1 MLSCELKEQV
11 EKVIIDLGK
20 KFSSLEYIK
29 NQLSKNSSMNQ
40 ELLFALPSI
49 NILMGQLIKQYDE
62 DLFKISAHNN
72 IVLLNGRISEYCN
85 DISSFYGYSLIGFST
100 LAISNNKN
108 LYKNFLEGLNKYIVI
123 GVNNIV
129 KQEELISMPVCECI
143 NGLAGIG
150 RYLLEFKEVS
160 SVLEAIK
167 GILIFLIKLTKKK
180 ITANKYEVRK
190 WFIEYESQS
199 EIEKKNYSYGHTRIG
214 MAHGIVGILSLLAI
228 AKIQGVEVEGQEEA
242 IKDILSYL
250 YKFRIEEKGL
260 VYWPYKVGIEERQG
274 AKDAVNY
281 MPSWCYGSGGIARA
295 IYLAGKAI
303 EDDYYIEDS
312 ISCIRKFCAL
322 DIDKLGFISPTFC
335 HGYSGWLHIVNL
347 FYKDTGEKEFEPVI
361 NNLASRILTYYNEDN
376 PLGFKNLE
384 YDDNLEVIEEDHISF
399 VRGTVS
405 VLLPLLGLIN
415 DKKDNEW
422 DHIFLLN

>member
-1 MLSCELKEQV
+1 
-11 EKVIIDLGK
+11 
-20 KFSSLEYIK
+20 
-29 NQLSKNSSMNQ
+29 
-40 ELLFALPSI
+40 
-49 NILMGQLIKQYDE
+49 
-62 DLFKISAHNN
+62 
-72 IVLLNGRISEYCN
+72 
-85 DISSFYGYSLIGFST
+85 
-100 LAISNNKN
+100 
-108 LYKNFLEGLNKYIVI
+108 
-123 GVNNIV
+123 
-129 KQEELISMPVCECI
+129 
-143 NGLAGIG
+143 
-150 RYLLEFKEVS
+150 
-160 SVLEAIK
+160 
-167 GILIFLIKLTKKK
+167 
-180 ITANKYEVRK
+180 
-190 WFIEYESQS
+190 
-199 EIEKKNYSYGHTRIG
+199 